1 MYPYIKRSLDLFS
14 SLLLIVVLSPVFA
27 AVAVLIK
34 AESSGPVIFNQKRAG
49 KNQRDFTIYKFRTMR
64 QDTPRDTPTHLLQGT
79 QNYVTVVG
87 KVLRRLS
94 LDELPQLVNILRG
107 EMSFIGPRPAL
118 WHQFDLLEER
128 ERLGANG
135 VLPGL
140 TGWAQV
146 NGRDELP
153 IPVKAGFDGEY
164 AARISFL
171 FDVKILFLTVKKVF
185 TGEGIQR

>member
-1 MYPYIKRSLDLFS
+1 MYPTVKRFLDFFAA
-14 SLLLIVVLSPVFA
+14 LLLLAVLSPVFA

-34 AESSGPVIFNQKRAG
+34 AESPGPVIFRQKRAG
-49 KNQRDFTIYKFRTMR
+49 KNRRLFTIYKFRTMR
-64 QDTPRDTPTHLLQGT
+64 ADAPKDTPTHLLQDPRS
-79 QNYVTVVG
+79 YVTGTG

-107 EMSFIGPRPAL
+107 DMSFVGPRPAL
-118 WHQFDLLEER
+118 WNQDDLLAER

-135 VLPGL
+135 AAPGL

-164 AARISFL
+164 AARRSFA
-171 FDVKILFLTVKKVF
+171 FDAKIALLTVKKVF
-185 TGEGIQR
+185 TGEGIRR